1 MADLVFNI
9 AKGKVGGYYDRV
21 KNGDPADARLVV
33 ALFNVTGGVSAEDAA
48 LIDAD
53 TLAAIEALANVAE
66 ITNSGYARQY
76 ITAAQLA
83 ASAPDDANNRFD
95 LDIPDLTFAAVAA
108 CSAVMKLIVGYIP
121 DGNATGGLSADSAVI
136 PLTAHDFSVTPDGSD
151 IVAQI
156 PTAGFYRAS

>member
-1 MADLVFNI
+1 MTDFVFNI

-21 KNGDPADARLVV
+21 KNGDPADSRLVA

-53 TLAAIEALANVAE
+53 TLAAIEALSNVAE

-76 ITAAQLA
+76 ITAAQLS
-83 ASAPDDANNRFD
+83 ASSPDDSNNRFD
-95 LDIPDLTFAAVAA
+95 LDIPDLTFAGVAA
-108 CSAVMKLIVGYIP
+108 GSAVMKLILCYIP

-136 PLTAHDFSVTPDGSD
+136 PLCAFDYSMTPDGSD
-151 IVAQI
+151 LVA
-156 PTAGFYRAS
+156 TVNAAGFYRAS